1 MTERFRNGR
10 TGAAVA
16 LSAAAVLFVFVSGCT
31 GTGGQDGSPA
41 PSPSPATPSSPT
53 SSPADQ
59 QRTPPPSSSPSAS
72 ASEDRKVPA
81 PVLVEM
87 VVSGGFAGRQE
98 QIRVLD
104 DGTYTTLDK
113 GRNGPKS
120 TLRPTQLRSLREA
133 LKSAD
138 FERLPRRTVD
148 ENARDM
154 ITYVVVHDHVTVMTD
169 QSTPVRPLDE
179 VINMLSGLLP
189 GHAAR

>member
-1 MTERFRNGR
+1 MTERFRSGR

-41 PSPSPATPSSPT
+41 PSPSPAMPSPATSSPT
-53 SSPADQ
+53 DQ
-59 QRTPPPSSSPSAS
+59 QRTPSPSSSPAT
-72 ASEDRKVPA
+72 SEDRKVPA

-113 GRNGPKS
+113 GRNGPKR

-148 ENARDM
+148 ENARDV